1 MKLLEKDEAFTFETL
16 SQFWL
21 FTKRKL
27 AQNSAHLSQIWLQ
40 KNPFGESVGEKR
52 KKIPGEPLYC

>member
-1 MKLLEKDEAFTFETL
+1 MKLLEKDEAFTFKTL

-27 AQNSAHLSQIWLQ
+27 AQNLAPLSQIWLQ
-40 KNPFGESVGEKR
+40 KNPFGESVGEK
-52 KKIPGEPLYC
+52 KK